1 MRHLFYLFFTFHC
14 FRPRVKKFN
23 VSNSLRFMHP
33 CVSGAIAT
41 FMQPFALVQVIGVA
55 RIEASIAA
63 EEDVH
68 LEGHWR

>member
-1 MRHLFYLFFTFHC
+1 
-14 FRPRVKKFN
+14 
-23 VSNSLRFMHP
+23 MHP
-33 CVSGAIAT
+33 CVSGAFAA

-68 LEGHWR
+68 VEGHWL